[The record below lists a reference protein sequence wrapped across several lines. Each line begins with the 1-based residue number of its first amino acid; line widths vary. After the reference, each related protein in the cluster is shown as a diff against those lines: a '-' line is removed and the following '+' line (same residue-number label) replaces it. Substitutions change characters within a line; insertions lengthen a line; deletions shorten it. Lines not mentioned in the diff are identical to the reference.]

1 MISIANL
8 DFTSKLLVCYALFWF
23 GSLRETCTYV
33 AVIDIVK
40 LLLPRLAF
48 FRYRYAFTCCISRHA
63 ICYSDPRVCP
73 HVLGLK
79 KKNLT
84 KRKKKKAKTITTTI
98 FDINA
103 EICAFA
109 NV

>member
-1 MISIANL
+1 MSQSL
-8 DFTSKLLVCYALFWF
+8 TLLSCCCLVWHSFATVMPLRVVFRVTQF
-23 GSLRETCTYV
+23 VTQIHGSARTFL
-33 AVIDIVK
+33 
-40 LLLPRLAF
+40 
-48 FRYRYAFTCCISRHA
+48 
-63 ICYSDPRVCP
+63 
-73 HVLGLK
+73 VL